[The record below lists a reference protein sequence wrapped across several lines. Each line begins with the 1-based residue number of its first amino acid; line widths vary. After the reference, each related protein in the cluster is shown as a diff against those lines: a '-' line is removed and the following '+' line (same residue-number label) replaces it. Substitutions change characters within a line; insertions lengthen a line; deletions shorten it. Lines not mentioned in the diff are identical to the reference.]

1 MPNPYREIF
10 ARPGTKGFSAAAFV
24 ARLPLPMTTIG
35 LVAMLSQ
42 THGEYWLAGAVS
54 ATFALANA
62 FISPQVSRWV
72 DAKGQSAVLV
82 PTTFVT
88 FFALIGLAAAAWMR
102 WPVWT
107 LFAFALVAGLMP
119 SMMALVRARWSEIYR
134 DRPELHTAF
143 AFESVIDELVYICGP
158 VFGIG
163 LSVSLFPEAGVLASA
178 AFLAVGTA
186 LFVVQKSTEPK
197 VDPQRVRAGGSVMRR
212 PAMWFLVVLCAGMGV
227 IFGTAEVSVVAFS
240 EALGHKGAATYILS
254 AYAAGSFVVGL
265 VFGAIK
271 FKSSLARRLLF
282 ASLVAAV
289 TTLPMPFV
297 GSLWGLTLVVFLAGS
312 AISPTFI
319 SAMTLIERIVPSSQV
334 TEGITYAMTGMSIG
348 FAAGSSLAGWTIDA
362 YGASNGFWVA
372 VAGGAVAFTT
382 MLAGSGVLSRPER
395 QAAMSGRGAGA
406 LNPAE

>member
-72 DAKGQSAVLV
+72 DARGQSAVLV
-82 PTTFVT
+82 PTTIIT
-88 FFALIGLAAAAWMR
+88 LLALVGLAAAAWMR
-102 WPVWT
+102 WPNWT
-107 LFAFALVAGLMP
+107 LFAFAFVAGLMP

-143 AFESVIDELVYICGP
+143 AFESVMDELVYICGP

-163 LSVSLFPEAGVLASA
+163 LSVALFPEAGVLASA

-197 VDPQRVRAGGSVMRR
+197 VDPQRMKGGGSVMRLL
-212 PAMWFLVVLCAGMGV
+212 PMWFLVVVFAGMGT

-240 EALGHKGAATYILS
+240 EALGNKGAASYILS

-297 GSLWGLTLVVFLAGS
+297 GSLWALTAVIFLAGA

-334 TEGITYAMTGMSIG
+334 TEGITYAMTGVSIG

-362 YGASNGFWVA
+362 YGASSGFWVA
-372 VAGGAVAFTT
+372 VAGGALALTT
-382 MLAGSGVLSRPER
+382 MLAGYGLLSRPDR
-395 QAAMSGRGAGA
+395 QAVPGAGA

>member
-72 DAKGQSAVLV
+72 DARGQSAVLV
-82 PTTFVT
+82 PTTIIT
-88 FFALIGLAAAAWMR
+88 LLALVGLAAAAWMR
-102 WPVWT
+102 WPNWT
-107 LFAFALVAGLMP
+107 LFAFAFVAGLMP

-134 DRPELHTAF
+134 DQPELHTAF
-143 AFESVIDELVYICGP
+143 AFESVMDELVYICGP

-163 LSVSLFPEAGVLASA
+163 LSVALFPEAGVLASA

-197 VDPQRVRAGGSVMRR
+197 VDPQRMKGGGSVMRLL
-212 PAMWFLVVLCAGMGV
+212 PMWFLVVVFAGMGT

-240 EALGHKGAATYILS
+240 EALGNKGAASYILS

-297 GSLWGLTLVVFLAGS
+297 GSLWALTAVIFLAGA

-334 TEGITYAMTGMSIG
+334 TEGITYAMTGVSIG

-372 VAGGAVAFTT
+372 VAGGAVALTT
-382 MLAGSGVLSRPER
+382 MLAGYGLLSRPDR
-395 QAAMSGRGAGA
+395 QTVLAAGV

>member
-72 DAKGQSAVLV
+72 DARGQSAVLV
-82 PTTFVT
+82 PTTIIT
-88 FFALIGLAAAAWMR
+88 LLALVGLAAAAWMR
-102 WPVWT
+102 WPNWT
-107 LFAFALVAGLMP
+107 LFAFAFVAGLMP

-143 AFESVIDELVYICGP
+143 AFESVMDELVYICGP

-163 LSVSLFPEAGVLASA
+163 LSVALFPEAGVLASA

-197 VDPQRVRAGGSVMRR
+197 VDPQRMKGGGSVMRLL
-212 PAMWFLVVLCAGMGV
+212 PMWFLVVVFAGMGT

-240 EALGHKGAATYILS
+240 EALGNKGAASYILS

-297 GSLWGLTLVVFLAGS
+297 GSLWALTAVIFLAGA

-334 TEGITYAMTGMSIG
+334 TEGITYAMTGVSIG

-372 VAGGAVAFTT
+372 VAGGAVALTT
-382 MLAGSGVLSRPER
+382 MLAGYGLLSRPDR
-395 QAAMSGRGAGA
+395 QTVLAAGV

>member
-1 MPNPYREIF
+1 MN
-10 ARPGTKGFSAAAFV
+10 
-24 ARLPLPMTTIG
+24 
-35 LVAMLSQ
+35 LSS
-42 THGEYWLAGAVS
+42 TS
-54 ATFALANA
+54 
-62 FISPQVSRWV
+62 
-72 DAKGQSAVLV
+72 
-82 PTTFVT
+82 
-88 FFALIGLAAAAWMR
+88 
-102 WPVWT
+102 
-107 LFAFALVAGLMP
+107 
-119 SMMALVRARWSEIYR
+119 
-134 DRPELHTAF
+134 
-143 AFESVIDELVYICGP
+143 LVYICGP

-163 LSVSLFPEAGVLASA
+163 LSVGLFPEAGVLASA

-197 VDPQRVRAGGSVMRR
+197 VDPHRVRGGGSVMRLL
-212 PAMWFLVVLCAGMGV
+212 PMWFLVVLCAGMGV

-240 EALGHKGAATYILS
+240 EALGNKGAATYILS
-254 AYAAGSFVVGL
+254 AYAAGSFVVGI
-265 VFGAIK
+265 VFGALK

-297 GSLWGLTLVVFLAGS
+297 DSLWGLTAVIFLAGA

-372 VAGGAVAFTT
+372 VAGGALAFTT
-382 MLAGSGVLSRPER
+382 MLIGYGLLNRPER
-395 QAAMSGRGAGA
+395 EAVPGGVA

>member
-10 ARPGTKGFSAAAFV
+10 QQPGTKGFSAAAFV

-35 LVAMLSQ
+35 AVAMLSQ

-62 FISPQVSRWV
+62 FISPQVSRWI
-72 DAKGQSAVLV
+72 DARGQSAVLL
-82 PTTFVT
+82 PTTVVT
-88 FFALIGLAAAAWMR
+88 FVALIGLAAAAWLR
-102 WPVWT
+102 WPNWT
-107 LFAFALVAGLMP
+107 LFAFALIAGLMP
-119 SMMALVRARWSEIYR
+119 SMMALVRARWTEIYR
-134 DRPELHTAF
+134 DRPQLHTAF

-163 LSVSLFPEAGVLASA
+163 LSVMVFPEAGVLASA

-186 LFVVQKSTEPK
+186 LFVAQKATEPK
-197 VDPQRVRAGGSVMRR
+197 IDPHRIRPDGSVMRLV
-212 PAMWFLVVLCAGMGV
+212 PMWFLVVAMAGMGT
-227 IFGTAEVSVVAFS
+227 IFGTAEVTVVAFA
-240 EALGHKGAATYILS
+240 EAMGNKGAATWILS

-265 VFGAIK
+265 VFGAMK
-271 FKSSLARRLLF
+271 FRSSLARRLVF
-282 ASLVAAV
+282 ATLVAAV

-297 GSLWGLTLVVFLAGS
+297 ESLWALTLVIFLAGA

-334 TEGITYAMTGMSIG
+334 TEGITYAMTGMGIG
-348 FAAGSSLAGWTIDA
+348 FAAGSSLAGQTIDA

-372 VAGGAVAFTT
+372 VAGGVIA
-382 MLAGSGVLSRPER
+382 LSAILIGYGWLNQPER
-395 QAAMSGRGAGA
+395 EVASAIPEF
-406 LNPAE
+406 NPAE

>member
-72 DAKGQSAVLV
+72 DARGQSAVLV
-82 PTTFVT
+82 PTTIIT
-88 FFALIGLAAAAWMR
+88 LLALVGLAAAAWMR
-102 WPVWT
+102 WPNWT
-107 LFAFALVAGLMP
+107 LFAFAFVAGLMP

-143 AFESVIDELVYICGP
+143 AFESVMDELVYICGP

-163 LSVSLFPEAGVLASA
+163 LSVALFPEAGVLASA

-197 VDPQRVRAGGSVMRR
+197 VDPQRMKGGGSVMRLL
-212 PAMWFLVVLCAGMGV
+212 PMWFLVVVFAGMGT

-240 EALGHKGAATYILS
+240 EALGNKGAASYILS

-297 GSLWGLTLVVFLAGS
+297 GSLWALTAVIFLAGA

-334 TEGITYAMTGMSIG
+334 TEGITYAMTGVSIG

-372 VAGGAVAFTT
+372 VAGGAVALTT
-382 MLAGSGVLSRPER
+382 MLAGYGLLSRPDR
-395 QAAMSGRGAGA
+395 QVVPAAGV

>member
-35 LVAMLSQ
+35 AVAMLSQ

-62 FISPQVSRWV
+62 FVSPQVSRWV

-88 FFALIGLAAAAWMR
+88 FLALIGLAAAAWMR
-102 WPVWT
+102 WPIWT

-143 AFESVIDELVYICGP
+143 AFESVMDELVYICGP

-163 LSVSLFPEAGVLASA
+163 LSVALFPEAGVLASA

-186 LFVVQKSTEPK
+186 LFVAQKSTEPK
-197 VDPQRVRAGGSVMRR
+197 VDPHREKRSGSVMRR
-212 PAMWFLVVLCAGMGV
+212 LPMWFLVVVFAGMGV

-240 EALGHKGAATYILS
+240 EALGNKGAASYILS
-254 AYAAGSFVVGL
+254 AYAAGSFVVGI
-265 VFGAIK
+265 VFGAIR

-297 GSLWGLTLVVFLAGS
+297 GSLWGLTAVIFLAGA

-319 SAMTLIERIVPSSQV
+319 SGMTLIERIVPSSQV

-372 VAGGAVAFTT
+372 VAGGAVAFAT
-382 MLAGSGVLSRPER
+382 MLAGYGLLNRPER
-395 QAAMSGRGAGA
+395 EETLGAGA

>member
-186 LFVVQKSTEPK
+186 LFVIQKSTEPK

>member
-72 DAKGQSAVLV
+72 DDKGQSAVLV

-88 FFALIGLAAAAWMR
+88 FFALIGLATAAWMR
-102 WPVWT
+102 WPIWT

-163 LSVSLFPEAGVLASA
+163 LSVGLFPEAGVLASA
-178 AFLAVGTA
+178 AFLAVGTT

-197 VDPQRVRAGGSVMRR
+197 VDPHRVKGGGSVMRLL
-212 PAMWFLVVLCAGMGV
+212 PMWFLVVLCAGMGI

-240 EALGHKGAATYILS
+240 EALGNKGAASYILS
-254 AYAAGSFVVGL
+254 AYAAGSFVVGI

-297 GSLWGLTLVVFLAGS
+297 GSLWGLTAVIFLAGA

-372 VAGGAVAFTT
+372 VAGGALAFTT
-382 MLAGSGVLSRPER
+382 MLLGYGLLNRPEP
-395 QAAMSGRGAGA
+395 QAVPDGVA

>member
-102 WPVWT
+102 WPIWT

-134 DRPELHTAF
+134 ERPELHTAF

-163 LSVSLFPEAGVLASA
+163 LSVALFPEAGVLASA
-178 AFLAVGTA
+178 AFLAVGTT

-197 VDPQRVRAGGSVMRR
+197 VDPQRMKGGGSVMRL

-240 EALGHKGAATYILS
+240 EAMGNKGAASYILS
-254 AYAAGSFVVGL
+254 AYAAGSFVVGI

-271 FKSSLARRLLF
+271 FKSSLARRLLL

-297 GSLWGLTLVVFLAGS
+297 GSLWGLTAVIFLAGA

-348 FAAGSSLAGWTIDA
+348 FATGSSLAGWTIDA

-372 VAGGAVAFTT
+372 VAGGALALTT
-382 MLAGSGVLSRPER
+382 MLAGYGLLSRPDR
-395 QAAMSGRGAGA
+395 QAVPGAGA

>member
-102 WPVWT
+102 WPIWT

-163 LSVSLFPEAGVLASA
+163 LSVALFPEAGVLASA

-197 VDPQRVRAGGSVMRR
+197 IDPQRMKGGGSVMRL
-212 PAMWFLVVLCAGMGV
+212 PAMWFLVVLCAGMGI

-240 EALGHKGAATYILS
+240 EAMGNKGAASYILS
-254 AYAAGSFVVGL
+254 AYAAGSFVVGI

-271 FKSSLARRLLF
+271 FKSSLARRLLL

-297 GSLWGLTLVVFLAGS
+297 GSLWGLTAVIFLAGA

-372 VAGGAVAFTT
+372 VAGGALALTT
-382 MLAGSGVLSRPER
+382 MLA
-395 QAAMSGRGAGA
+395 A
-406 LNPAE
+406 

>member
-62 FISPQVSRWV
+62 LISPQVSRWV

-395 QAAMSGRGAGA
+395 QAAMSGRGA